1 MALLEQ
7 FCSVSFSVY
16 GFYGN
21 RLNIDLDSLSFF
33 SNRQLFHNE
42 RASDFIINPVLYHNS
57 ATVRHMHSHPMQYK
71 PQGL

>member
-1 MALLEQ
+1 MVMVHLEQ
-7 FCSVSFSVY
+7 FCSVSFSIC

-42 RASDFIINPVLYHNS
+42 RASDFIINPVLHHSS
-57 ATVRHMHSHPMQYK
+57 ATV
-71 PQGL
+71 